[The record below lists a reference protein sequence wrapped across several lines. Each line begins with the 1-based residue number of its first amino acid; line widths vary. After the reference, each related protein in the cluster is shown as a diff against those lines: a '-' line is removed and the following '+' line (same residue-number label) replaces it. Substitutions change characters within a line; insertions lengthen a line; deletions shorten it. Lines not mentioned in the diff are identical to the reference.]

1 MEKRVLAYI
10 KEVLGVERF
19 RDLHV
24 VARGGFIVGI
34 LSISATIS
42 PVTEKLIAKPLSQT
56 QGQQQ
61 DSLAEPSQPER
72 PTQTAQASQ
81 AAPPS
86 QRISSSF
93 PASGYAP
100 HPDKPLPQYSDP

>member
-34 LSISATIS
+34 LSISATIGQ
-42 PVTEKLIAKPLSQT
+42 VTEKLIAKPLSQI

-61 DSLAEPSQPER
+61 DSLVE
-72 PTQTAQASQ
+72 PTQTAQTSQ
-81 AAPPS
+81 TAQVS
-86 QRISSSF
+86 Q
-93 PASGYAP
+93 
-100 HPDKPLPQYSDP
+100 

>member
-34 LSISATIS
+34 LSISATIGQM
-42 PVTEKLIAKPLSQT
+42 TEKLIAKPLSQI

-61 DSLAEPSQPER
+61 DSLVE
-72 PTQTAQASQ
+72 PTQTAQVSQ
-81 AAPPS
+81 AAQPTQP
-86 QRISSSF
+86 ISSSF

-100 HPDKPLPQYSDP
+100 HPDKPLPQYPDP